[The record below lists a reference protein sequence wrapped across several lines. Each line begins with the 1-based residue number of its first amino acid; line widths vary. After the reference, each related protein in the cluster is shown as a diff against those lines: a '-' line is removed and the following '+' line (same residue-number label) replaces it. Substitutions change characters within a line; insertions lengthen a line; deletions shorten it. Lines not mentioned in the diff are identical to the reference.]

1 MAHLPTISQNSKVKS
16 QNMSYGHAIAIAA
29 LPTEPL
35 PSDQLPLDPLR
46 KHDSKFTLPASV
58 IIGNQIL

>member
-1 MAHLPTISQNSKVKS
+1 MNHGASTNYKSKFKS
-16 QNMSYGHAIAIAA
+16 QNMSYGHAIAIAG

-35 PSDQLPLDPLR
+35 PSDPLPLDPLR